1 MATEAT
7 PRTSLAASFSER
19 VSRPVDAAGLAA
31 FRIGFGLLMFG
42 AVVRF
47 VARGWVDELLLSP
60 SYHFTYLGFDWVAPL
75 PRAWMYG
82 HFAVLGALALS
93 IAAGFATRFSALAFA
108 ALFTY
113 AELIDKATYL
123 NHYYF
128 VSLVALLLAFVPAN
142 ATWSLDARRA
152 RRSSAVAYGSY
163 LLLRVQVAV
172 VYLYAGLA
180 KLDYDWLFRAE
191 PLRTWLR
198 GHAELPVVGGLL
210 AEPATA
216 FAMSWAGAAFDLSVV
231 PLLCIRRTR
240 PFAVVA
246 ATVFHLSIWLLF
258 PIGVFSFVM
267 LLALTIFFSPSWP
280 RLAFAKLTP
289 LVRSQRAPHGAE
301 RSSPPS
307 AARTGRPLLI
317 ALALAYVAVQL
328 LLPLRHL
335 LYAGPVN
342 WTEQGFRFAW
352 RVMLIEKTGRV
363 EYEVVSSAPRHRFRI
378 LPRDEL
384 TPLQVKML
392 STQPDMIH
400 DYARHLADRYEARGY
415 RDVEVRAD
423 AWVAFNGRP
432 SQRLIDPTVDLARE
446 PRSLRAK
453 SWIVPLQTGRKKP
466 VPAQQE
472 TVPKLSRL

>member
-1 MATEAT
+1 MATEGT
-7 PRTSLAASFSER
+7 PRLSLWASFSER
-19 VSRPVDAAGLAA
+19 VSRPVDGAGLAA
-31 FRIGFGLLMFG
+31 FRIAFGLLMFG

-47 VARGWVDELLLSP
+47 VTKGWVDELLLSP
-60 SYHFTYLGFDWVAPL
+60 PYHFTYLGFDWVTPL

-82 HFAVLGALALS
+82 HFVVLGALALS
-93 IAAGFATRFSALAFA
+93 IAVGFATRPAAFAFA

-128 VSLVALLLAFVPAN
+128 VSLVALLLAFVPAG
-142 ATWSLDARRA
+142 AVWSLDARRTRQSPRVPA
-152 RRSSAVAYGSY
+152 GSY
-163 LLLRVQVAV
+163 LLLRAQVAV

-180 KLDYDWLFRAE
+180 KLDHDWLFRAE

-198 GHAELPVVGGLL
+198 GRAELPVVGGLL

-216 FAMSWAGAAFDLSVV
+216 FVMSWAGAAFDLSVV

-240 PFAVVA
+240 PFAVA
-246 ATVFHLSIWLLF
+246 AAAVFHLSIWLLF

-267 LLALTIFFSPSWP
+267 LVAITIFFSPSWP
-280 RLAFAKLTP
+280 RRAFARLST
-289 LVRSQRAPHGAE
+289 LVRSEAREQHTADRV
-301 RSSPPS
+301 SQSS
-307 AARTGRPLLI
+307 AARPLLI
-317 ALALAYVAVQL
+317 GLALAYVAVQW
-328 LLPLRHL
+328 LLPLRHF

-352 RVMLIEKTGRV
+352 RVMLVEKTGHV
-363 EYEVVSSAPRHRFRI
+363 EYEIASSSPRRRFRH

-384 TPLQVKML
+384 MPLQVKMM

-400 DYARHLADRYEARGY
+400 DYARHLAARYEALGY

-432 SQRLIDPTVDLARE
+432 SQRLIDPTADLARE

-453 SWIVPLQTGRKKP
+453 SWIVPLQARHGNP
-466 VPAQQE
+466 VPAQHE